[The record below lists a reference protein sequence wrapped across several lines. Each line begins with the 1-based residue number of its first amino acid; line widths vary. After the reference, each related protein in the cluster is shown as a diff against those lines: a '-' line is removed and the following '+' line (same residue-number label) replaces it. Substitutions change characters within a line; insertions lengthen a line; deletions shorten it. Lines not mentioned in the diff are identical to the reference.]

1 MARSHTASA
10 SPRVSSE
17 EGAVC
22 PAENS
27 GRRNPSGAGDVAQLA
42 ECLSDMHK
50 ALGSIPSIA
59 EIRGGGAYL

>member
-42 ECLSDMHK
+42 ECLPMHK